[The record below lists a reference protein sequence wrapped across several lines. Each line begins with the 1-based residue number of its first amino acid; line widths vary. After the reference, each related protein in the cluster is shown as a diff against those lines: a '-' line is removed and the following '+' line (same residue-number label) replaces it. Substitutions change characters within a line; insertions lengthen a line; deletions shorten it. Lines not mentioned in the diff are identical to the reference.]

1 MPLKDLLFK
10 LVPVEDETADNKPD
24 ESSSMFEQNQ
34 IALPIIQSQ
43 VQYNEA
49 TQPVTAMQADT
60 PEDATASN
68 SVDKAW
74 FENEI
79 ATRDKQ
85 IADISAKLDQLIK
98 YGASSSSSALES
110 EPASTATITPDA
122 PPDYVPLRELDFV
135 TRDGKF

>member
-10 LVPVEDETADNKPD
+10 LVPVEEEATNNEPD
-24 ESSSMFEQNQ
+24 ESLTALEQNQ

-49 TQPVTAMQADT
+49 TQPVTATQVGT
-60 PEDATASN
+60 PEDATDSN
-68 SVDKAW
+68 SVDAAW

-79 ATRDKQ
+79 ASRDRQ

-98 YGASSSSSALES
+98 YGISSSSSAPDVES
-110 EPASTATITPDA
+110 ATTATITPDA
-122 PPDYVPLRELDFV
+122 PSDYVPLRELDFV